1 MALLFLVILSL
12 CWIISFSAKPTNPP
26 TTFPSLFPTQLTSSP
41 TAPSTAPTPLPS
53 ASPVTLGPTPPT
65 IAGFPYDGWTEHL
78 SPSFP
83 RELAHNAIGIDPSNN
98 TIWLLGERYDRSS
111 KQLVAY
117 NYITNNITDYGA
129 DRLETNVFGETHYYA
144 QIGSVL
150 YIGNEASAYL
160 DTFDVTTTTFVANSI
175 SPPLKCSF
183 AYSCLV
189 SIRDQYLALLQ
200 NDGIVQI
207 LDTHSQQW
215 LSNVSDLIVG
225 RAVSSCAYLNDK
237 MYNIG
242 GFNNNAGGGQSSIEI
257 LDVSPTAMMN
267 IQSVSWM
274 NNSEP
279 MPFAIQDAR
288 SITIHN
294 AVLVIGGYDRD
305 SHTYLDTIYA
315 IDGTNG
321 SVSLVGHL
329 NKTVVDFALIV
340 ADNVLYSF
348 GGKHMNNWE
357 EGWSHWQTK
366 SIDIGTMN
374 PTIATKSPTDL
385 PSMPTLAPSSPT
397 SQPFDVHTVAPNPA
411 RQPTIPPSDI
421 PTMDPSK
428 SPSKPPTQTVFES
441 HVTTDTSN
449 TNDIEETKQDHVS
462 IIYVALGALSCI
474 VATVFYFK
482 YRDRNVKEIGNRKET
497 QDPEFLN
504 VVDYDRVDEV
514 PPGVVQENSEG
525 DSDSGNSESM
535 YVNEDIEE
543 MQIVAEMV
551 DVVEESSDHDH
562 KETRGDVYYDEYLQS
577 VYDQKNIAVR
587 DETTTK
593 EDAGSNVEE
602 NRRREGSTLELDIVP
617 TVEGM

>member
-1 MALLFLVILSL
+1 MSTSHCPLLFKDLVTVTTCILL
-12 CWIISFSAKPTNPP
+12 YFIAIA
-26 TTFPSLFPTQLTSSP
+26 TSV
-41 TAPSTAPTPLPS
+41 L
-53 ASPVTLGPTPPT
+53 
-65 IAGFPYDGWTEHL
+65 PYDGWSKHL

-83 RELAHNAIGIDPSNN
+83 RGLAHNAIGLDESIH
-98 TIWLLGERYDRSS
+98 TIWLLGGAPPIQ
-111 KQLVAY
+111 QLVAY
-117 NYITNNITDYGA
+117 DYITNNITDYGSVT
-129 DRLETNVFGETHYYA
+129 LPTVVWGEGHYYA
-144 QIGSVL
+144 QIGSL
-150 YIGNEASAYL
+150 IYIGHYTDSYL
-160 DTFDVTTTTFVANSI
+160 STFNVTTKTFESNYA
-175 SPPLKCSF
+175 SPPLDSWFFYACF
-183 AYSCLV
+183 V
-189 SIRDQYLALLQ
+189 SIRDQYLSILQ
-200 NDGIVQI
+200 GHKEDNGRVQI
-207 LDTHSQQW
+207 LNTSSQQW
-215 LSNVSDLIVG
+215 LKNVPSMIVG
-225 RAVSSCAYLNDK
+225 RFRSPCAYLNNK
-237 MYNIG
+237 MYSIG
-242 GFNNNAGGGQSSIEI
+242 GFDNFSHADPQGQSSIEI
-257 LDVSPTAMMN
+257 LDVSPDTISMDMA
-267 IQSVSWM
+267 SVSWTT
-274 NNSEP
+274 NHQS
-279 MPFAIQDAR
+279 MPHAITDAR
-288 SITIHN
+288 SIAIN
-294 AVLVIGGYDRD
+294 NDVLVVGGFDTD
-305 SHTYLDTIYA
+305 SRTDLDTIYA
-315 IDGTNG
+315 IDGATGN
-321 SVSLVGHL
+321 VSLVGYL
-329 NKTVVDFALIV
+329 SKLTTGCALTVAE
-340 ADNVLYSF
+340 NVLFCF
-348 GGKHMNNWE
+348 GGVIGMYQGYPENEWT
-357 EGWSHWQTK
+357 HWQTK

-374 PTIATKSPTDL
+374 PTIATKSPTNL